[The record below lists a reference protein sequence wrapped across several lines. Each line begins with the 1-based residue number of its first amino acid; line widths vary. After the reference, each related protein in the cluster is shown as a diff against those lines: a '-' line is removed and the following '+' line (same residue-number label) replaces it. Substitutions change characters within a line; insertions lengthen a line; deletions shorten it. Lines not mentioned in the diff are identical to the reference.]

1 MKLRFHTFSGMQ
13 VPITTGELDEVR
25 EAAANYLLR
34 AHRVGY
40 DITTLQKGRE
50 WEIITTSNSE
60 GFMVTDHD
68 GILQI
73 HD

>member
-13 VPITTGELDEVR
+13 VPVTTGEESEVR
-25 EAAANYLLR
+25 EAAAEYLQR

-40 DITTLQKGRE
+40 DITTLIKGRQ
-50 WEIITTSNSE
+50 WEVITKSNSE